1 MQAQVLEK
9 ELEREVDAVGVFLKS
24 ILKKNNLSL
33 EKFVD
38 ILKEKENGTKINV
51 PCCIFKKRTLGILE
65 SLTIY
70 LKDKL
75 NLSYH
80 EIALLLNRDDRIIWA
95 SYNNA
100 RKKFKGSFI
109 LKDNPKD
116 IPVSVFANRD
126 IGLLEALTKHLK
138 ENESMRNHE
147 IADILNRNER
157 TVWTS
162 YKRANEKLM
171 KIK

>member
-1 MQAQVLEK
+1 VLEK
-9 ELEREVDAVGVFLKS
+9 ELEREVDAIGVFLKS

-38 ILKEKENGTKINV
+38 ILKEKENGTSINV

-70 LKDKL
+70 LKENL

-80 EIALLLNRDDRIIWA
+80 EIAEILNRDDRIIWA

-100 RKKFKGSFI
+100 RKKFGGNLS
-109 LKDNPKD
+109 LKNNSKN

-138 ENESMRNHE
+138 DNESMRNHE
-147 IADILNRNER
+147 IAEILNRDER

-162 YKRANEKLM
+162 YKRANKKLM
-171 KIK
+171 RIK